1 MTPLFIG
8 DAQYPK
14 QLRDLADP
22 PNRLF
27 VREPA
32 TPERLLAL
40 VESPIVAIVG
50 SRDASSAGVAFARR
64 VAGELAASGVAI
76 VSGLARGIDAGAHE
90 GALGQGGR
98 TVAVLGC
105 GIDRDYPSAT
115 LPLARRITNDGA
127 VISEYAPGT
136 PPAPFRFP
144 ERNRIVA
151 GLADATIVVEAAM
164 RSGALITARLA
175 LELGRDVFAVPGAPW
190 LSGAAGTN
198 GLLKDGA
205 LLLTETSD
213 VLVALGIDPG
223 HMRASDPVLQGPA
236 AKVLAALRREPVS
249 ADVLAARCGL
259 TSAVAAALIVELE
272 LAGVVVRER
281 DGRLAPCSAR

>member
-1 MTPLFIG
+1 MRTGTRSHRLRWLRRSS
-8 DAQYPK
+8 AQAG
-14 QLRDLADP
+14 RDG
-22 PNRLF
+22 
-27 VREPA
+27 E
-32 TPERLLAL
+32 LLAVLLYALQGYRILGRNVRTPVAQVDVLCRRGSLL
-40 VESPIVAIVG
+40 V
-50 SRDASSAGVAFARR
+50 
-64 VAGELAASGVAI
+64 VAI

-90 GALGQGGR
+90 GALERGGR

-198 GLLKDGA
+198 ALLKDGA

-223 HMRASDPVLQGPA
+223 HVRASDPVLQGPA
-236 AKVLAALRREPVS
+236 ARVLAALRREPVS

-281 DGRLAPCSAR
+281 DGRLVPCGAR